1 MPYIGRGGAPPPPR
15 RHTAGLPEDEEDGA
29 GVGVATTVLSAAPL
43 AAFASPT
50 SAEDD
55 EEDLDPDV
63 EVVDF
68 TRTPPPSVA
77 QERCKMR
84 RIVLNTV
91 FFVKYSY
98 DSF

>member
-29 GVGVATTVLSAAPL
+29 GGGVATTVLSAAPL

-55 EEDLDPDV
+55 DEDLDPDV

-77 QERCKMR
+77 QQRCKMW
-84 RIVLNTV
+84 RIVLSII
-91 FFVKYSY
+91 FFGIFYY
-98 DSF
+98 NCF